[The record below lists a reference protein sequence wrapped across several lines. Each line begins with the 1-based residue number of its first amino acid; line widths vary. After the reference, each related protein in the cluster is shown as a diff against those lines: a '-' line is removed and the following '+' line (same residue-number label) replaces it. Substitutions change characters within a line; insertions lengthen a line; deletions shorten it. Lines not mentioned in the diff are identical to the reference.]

1 MRRLVL
7 SVVLTMS
14 ILLSSVSAMA
24 ITIGFMPADQIVN
37 VGTPVSVGL
46 TISGL
51 ADFTAPS
58 LSTFDLDVIFNPS
71 ILAFNSV
78 VFGDPVLGDQL
89 VVFGL
94 GGNPTSASV
103 TTPGTL
109 NLFELSLDLPDDLN
123 NLQAGSF
130 TLAMLTFN
138 TLALGTS
145 PLSISINALG
155 DALGNPLTAD
165 TQGGSVTAVPE
176 PCTLLLISSGLAG
189 VVYLRRRSKP
199 QSLK

>member
-7 SVVLTMS
+7 SVVLTVS
-14 ILLSSVSAMA
+14 ILLSSASAMA

-58 LSTFDLDVIFNPS
+58 LSTFDLDVLFDPT
-71 ILAFNSV
+71 ILAFSTA
-78 VFGDPVLGDQL
+78 VFGDHILGDQL
-89 VVFGL
+89 DLFSMGSFQTITPETGVV
-94 GGNPTSASV
+94 
-103 TTPGTL
+103 
-109 NLFELSLDLPDDLN
+109 NLFEMSFDDPNKLN
-123 NLQAGSF
+123 ALQAGNF
-130 TLAMLTFN
+130 TLVTLTFD
-138 TLALGTS
+138 TLTLGTS
-145 PLSISINALG
+145 SLGISINALG
-155 DALGNPLTAD
+155 DAWGDPLTAD

-176 PCTLLLISSGLAG
+176 PGTLLLISSGLAG

-199 QSLK
+199 QGLK

>member
-7 SVVLTMS
+7 SVVLTVS
-14 ILLSSVSAMA
+14 ILLSSASAMA
-24 ITIGFMPADQIVN
+24 ITIGFDPTDQTVN

-51 ADFTAPS
+51 EDFS
-58 LSTFDLDVIFNPS
+58 LSTFDLGVIFNPS

-89 VVFGL
+89 DVSRL
-94 GGNPTSASV
+94 GGNLTSFSV

-109 NLFELSLDLPDDLN
+109 NLFELSIDSEDDLN
-123 NLQAGSF
+123 NFQAGSF

-155 DALGNPLTAD
+155 DALGNSLTAD

-176 PCTLLLISSGLAG
+176 PGTLLLFSSGLAG

-199 QSLK
+199 RS